1 MFKGSNV
8 AIVTPFKNN
17 KLDEEAYL
25 KLINFHLEN
34 GTNGLVPAGTTGESP
49 TLSHDEHEKVI
60 EICIKESNGKIPVI
74 AGTGSNSTEEAVA
87 LTKHA
92 EKAGADGVLIVTPYY
107 NKPTQEGL
115 YQHYKKINDNTNLPI
130 IIYNIPSRCVIDMSV
145 DTMAKL
151 FELKNIAGV
160 KDATGDLNRLD
171 QTIKKLGSDFI
182 QLTGEDGLAYE
193 FNKRGGVGV
202 ISVTAN
208 IAPKL
213 CSDMQKFSKSNSD
226 NEVKEAER
234 INNILQPVHKSLFI
248 ESNPAPVKYAASLM
262 GLCSD
267 EIRLPLVKVKQKTQ
281 EEVKKT
287 LSSAN
292 LI

>member
-130 IIYNIPSRCVIDMSV
+130 IIYNIPSRCVIDKSV
-145 DTMAKL
+145 DTMARL

-160 KDATGDLNRLD
+160 KDATGDLDRLD
-171 QTIKKLGSDFI
+171 QTIKKLGNEFI
-182 QLTGEDGLAYE
+182 QLTGEDGLALE

-213 CSDMQKFSKSNSD
+213 CSDMQKFSKSNLD
-226 NEVKEAER
+226 NELKEAQK
-234 INNILQPVHKSLFI
+234 IDKILQPVHKSLFI
-248 ESNPAPVKYAASLM
+248 ESNPAPVKYAAKLL

-267 EIRLPLVKVKQKTQ
+267 EIRLPLVNIKKDT
-281 EEVKKT
+281 EEVVKKA
-287 LSSAN
+287 LKSAK